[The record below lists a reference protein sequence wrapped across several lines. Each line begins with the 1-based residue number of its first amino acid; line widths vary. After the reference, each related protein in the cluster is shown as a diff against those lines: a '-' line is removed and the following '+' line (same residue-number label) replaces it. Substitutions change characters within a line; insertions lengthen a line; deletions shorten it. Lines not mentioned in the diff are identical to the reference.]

1 MTTREKLLEATL
13 RVLTAQGIAKA
24 SARTIAAEAGVNQAL
39 VFYHFGTIDDLLAA
53 ACEYGARA
61 RVETHRA
68 ALRSADS
75 FAELVAVGR
84 EIHAQEE
91 AAGNVTL
98 LGQLLAGAP
107 SHPGL
112 AAPTAAGL
120 GLWVAE
126 VEEVIGRLLGRSVL
140 DGLVDVPGLARALSA
155 SFVGLEL
162 YEGVD
167 PAGAARAFDALDQLG
182 GLLSALE
189 ALGPLERKAVTRRL
203 KRDGRR
209 GGTVGGRS

>member
-1 MTTREKLLEATL
+1 MTTRQKLLDATL
-13 RVLTAQGIAKA
+13 RVLTEQGIAKA
-24 SARTIAAEAGVNQAL
+24 SARTIATEAGVNQAL

-53 ACEYGARA
+53 ACAYGAST
-61 RVETHRA
+61 RVDTHRA
-68 ALRSADS
+68 ALRSVGS

-84 EIHAQEE
+84 EIHAHEE

-107 SHPGL
+107 SHPAL
-112 AAPTAAGL
+112 AEPTAAGL
-120 GLWVAE
+120 ELWVTE
-126 VEEVIGRLLGRSVL
+126 VEEVIGRLLSRSAL

-155 SFVGLEL
+155 AFVGLEL

-167 PAGAARAFDALDQLG
+167 PEGAARAFDALDQLG

-189 ALGPLERKAVTRRL
+189 TLGPIERKAVARRL

-209 GGTVGGRS
+209 AGGVGGRS